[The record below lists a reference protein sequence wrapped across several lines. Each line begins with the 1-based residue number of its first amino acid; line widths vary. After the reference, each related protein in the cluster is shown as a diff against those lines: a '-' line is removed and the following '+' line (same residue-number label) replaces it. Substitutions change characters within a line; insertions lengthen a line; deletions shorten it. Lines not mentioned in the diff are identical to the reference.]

1 MNIKKIHIL
10 SLYIAASLTLAA
22 CDSTTNSSSTPIA
35 VSSPP
40 PEVINVSGKAAKGLI
55 LGGIVNI
62 HPIINGALSDA
73 LTTTSSTTSPTDG
86 SYSIDIPDYDGNP
99 FIVRVSTADDGSTSM
114 RCDLAGGCGGGVAF
128 GGTVT
133 LDDPDFNLDAIMPSI
148 TDPTTSVNLSV
159 LTDTATSVALDT
171 LASNSDITL
180 EETMAAISNANSSV
194 ANRFGLQGDI
204 TTLPI
209 VDLTDPFAVAAASNN
224 ILTFNL
230 FSASIVEA
238 MIGGDPTL
246 SIAEAVRDFSAQFVN
261 DGGLADTETS
271 TNTSVTLAEILSQAS
286 AIIDAIQAADTDGL
300 TNLATLESIIDTNQ
314 SLAENG
320 STDPDPGTP
329 TDPTLSDLDKAQAM
343 VQSLRELQ
351 AITFTDTEAF
361 AERVELASN
370 SLDNDA
376 GDVMQALIYA
386 AEAIGSAS
394 NAHSDDDTIT
404 TFTDS
409 DTNITV
415 AIVTTNTDTTYDV
428 DTTIN
433 VGSTP
438 VAVTVDITAIDKNS
452 NTFLD
457 EADGTNE
464 TSTAFTVG
472 LDIQG
477 TASSDY
483 AELDITSGIVTVMAA
498 IIEETL
504 TDSDTETVD
513 ADITDLTL
521 DLNVSLSEV
530 DSATTPDPITFTGN
544 ILLSI
549 DNVVVDSSKTG
560 TYIMGDDGPANF
572 LETWDESITFDE
584 VTFFLAGE
592 FEAPSGA
599 SLSASVRM
607 AADGTDF
614 TYACS
619 NTSGIP
625 GDETCS
631 SDSDLVD
638 ITLNATTKV
647 DVSGISTEEGI
658 RLSVIQSRTD
668 AQNDD
673 PLIIMSYDET
683 LLTIMPS
690 EEENTNGTSE
700 LTLIVTDQ
708 NNVTMTMV
716 QTETANESV
725 INGNITVNGVEQA
738 TLGDD
743 QGTIIITY
751 TDGFNESF

>member
-1 MNIKKIHIL
+1 MSIKKLRIL
-10 SLYIAASLTLAA
+10 SLYIVASLTLAA
-22 CDSTTNSSSTPIA
+22 CDSTTNSSTPIA
-35 VSSPP
+35 VSSPT
-40 PEVINVSGKAAKGLI
+40 PETITVSGKAAKGLVF
-55 LGGIVNI
+55 GGIVDVHLI
-62 HPIINGALSDA
+62 VNGIPADTTIESG
-73 LTTTSSTTSPTDG
+73 LTNTTDG
-86 SYSIDIPDYDGNP
+86 NYSLQSENNTGAP
-99 FIVRVSTADDGSTSM
+99 FLVRVSAADDGSTTM
-114 RCDLAGGCGGGVAF
+114 RCDLANGCGENIEF
-128 GGTVT
+128 GDDVIIN
-133 LDDPDFNLDAIMPSI
+133 DPDFTLDAII
-148 TDPTTSVNLSV
+148 VPTGETMEVNVSV
-159 LTDTATSVALDT
+159 LTDTAATIALEN
-171 LASNSDITL
+171 LANNSGVSI
-180 EETMAAISNANSSV
+180 EESLTIVSNANSSL
-194 ANRFGLQGDI
+194 ANRFGIQGDI
-204 TTLPI
+204 TTLPV
-209 VDLTDPFAVAAASNN
+209 VDLTDPSAVAAASNN
-224 ILTFNL
+224 TLIFNL
-230 FSASIVEA
+230 LSSAIVEA

-246 SIAEAVRDFSAQFVN
+246 SITDAVRGFSTQFITN
-261 DGGLADTETS
+261 GGLADTES
-271 TNTSVTLAEILSQAS
+271 SPDASITLAEILAHAS
-286 AIIDAIQAADTDGL
+286 NIIDAIQTSDTNGL

-314 SLAENG
+314 RLAQNG
-320 STDPDPGTP
+320 STIPHPGTP

-351 AITFTDTEAF
+351 AASFTDAEAF
-361 AERVELASN
+361 SERVELASN

-376 GDVMQALIYA
+376 GDVIQALIYA

-394 NAHSDDDTIT
+394 NAHSDDNTIT

-415 AIVTTNTDTTYDV
+415 AIATTNTDITYDV
-428 DTTIN
+428 ETTIN

-438 VAVTVDITAIDKNS
+438 VAVAVDITAIDKNS
-452 NTFLD
+452 NAFLD
-457 EADGTNE
+457 EMDDTTNE
-464 TSTAFTVG
+464 ISTAFTVG

-483 AELDITSGIVTVMAA
+483 AELDITSGTVTVMAA

-513 ADITDLTL
+513 ADITDFTL

-530 DSATTPDPITFTGN
+530 SSSTTPDPITFTGN

-560 TYIMGDDGPANF
+560 TYVMGDDGPVSF

-584 VTFFLAGE
+584 VTFLLVGK

-599 SLSASVRM
+599 NLSASVRM

-614 TYACS
+614 TYSCS

-625 GDETCS
+625 GDEMCN

-658 RLSVIQSRTD
+658 KLSVIQSRTD

-690 EEENTNGTSE
+690 EEESTNGTSE
-700 LTLIVTDQ
+700 LTLIVTNQ
-708 NNVTMTMV
+708 NNVTMIMI
-716 QTETANESV
+716 QTEAANESV
-725 INGNITVNGVEQA
+725 ISGNITVNGVEQA
-738 TLGDD
+738 TISDD
-743 QGTIIITY
+743 QGTVIITY
-751 TDGFNESF
+751 IDGFNESF

>member
-1 MNIKKIHIL
+1 MSIKKLRIL
-10 SLYIAASLTLAA
+10 SLYIVASLTLAA
-22 CDSTTNSSSTPIA
+22 CDSTTNSSTPIA
-35 VSSPP
+35 VSSPT
-40 PEVINVSGKAAKGLI
+40 PETITVSGKAAKGLVF
-55 LGGIVNI
+55 GGVVDVHLIVDGI
-62 HPIINGALSDA
+62 PADTTIESG
-73 LTTTSSTTSPTDG
+73 LTNTTDG
-86 SYSIDIPDYDGNP
+86 NYSLQSENNTGAP
-99 FIVRVSTADDGSTSM
+99 FLVRVSAADDGSTTM
-114 RCDLAGGCGGGVAF
+114 RCDLANGCGENIEF
-128 GGTVT
+128 GDDVIIN
-133 LDDPDFNLDAIMPSI
+133 DPDFTLDAII
-148 TDPTTSVNLSV
+148 VPTGETMEVNVSV
-159 LTDTATSVALDT
+159 LTDTAATIALEN
-171 LASNSDITL
+171 LANNSGVSI
-180 EETMAAISNANSSV
+180 EESLTIVSNANSSL
-194 ANRFGLQGDI
+194 ANRFGIQGDI
-204 TTLPI
+204 TTLPV
-209 VDLTDPFAVAAASNN
+209 VDLTDPSAVAAASNN
-224 ILTFNL
+224 TLIFNL
-230 FSASIVEA
+230 LSSAIVEA

-246 SIAEAVRDFSAQFVN
+246 SITDAVRGFSTQFITN
-261 DGGLADTETS
+261 GGLADTES
-271 TNTSVTLAEILSQAS
+271 SPDASITLAEILAHAS
-286 AIIDAIQAADTDGL
+286 NIIDAIQTSDTNGL

-314 SLAENG
+314 RLAQNG
-320 STDPDPGTP
+320 STIPHPGTP

-351 AITFTDTEAF
+351 AASFTDAEAF
-361 AERVELASN
+361 SERVELASN

-376 GDVMQALIYA
+376 GDVIQALIYA

-394 NAHSDDDTIT
+394 NAHSDDNTIT

-415 AIVTTNTDTTYDV
+415 AIATTNTDITYDV
-428 DTTIN
+428 ETTIN

-438 VAVTVDITAIDKNS
+438 VAVAVDITAIDKNS
-452 NTFLD
+452 NAFLD
-457 EADGTNE
+457 EMDDTTNE
-464 TSTAFTVG
+464 ISTAFTVG

-483 AELDITSGIVTVMAA
+483 AELDITSGTVTVMAA

-513 ADITDLTL
+513 ADITDFTL

-530 DSATTPDPITFTGN
+530 SSSTTPDPITFTGN

-560 TYIMGDDGPANF
+560 TYVMGDDGPVSF

-584 VTFFLAGE
+584 VTFLLVGK

-599 SLSASVRM
+599 NLSASVRM

-614 TYACS
+614 TYSCS

-625 GDETCS
+625 GDEMCN

-658 RLSVIQSRTD
+658 KLSVIQSRTD

-690 EEENTNGTSE
+690 EEESTNGTSE
-700 LTLIVTDQ
+700 LTLIVTNQ
-708 NNVTMTMV
+708 NNVTMIMI
-716 QTETANESV
+716 QTEAANESV
-725 INGNITVNGVEQA
+725 ISGNITVNGVEQA
-738 TLGDD
+738 TISDD
-743 QGTIIITY
+743 QGTVIITY
-751 TDGFNESF
+751 IDGFNESF